1 MKIWFDILTP
11 KQLLF
16 FEPMIR
22 RFQKNHHVILTSRN
36 YREVS
41 QLAKLRKLNLKSVG
55 KHGGVEKFDKL
66 EASTNRISQ
75 LSRIIKNQSPD
86 IVVSFCSPEASRV
99 AYGLGIKHIA
109 FSDSPHA
116 EAVMRLSIP
125 LVQKLLIPWI
135 IPKNEFIKFGIDK
148 ENIIQYKAID
158 ASIIAKRILSKKIK
172 VPNKNEKRKTILIR
186 VEEDQA
192 AYSSKNTKKTIM
204 IIKNIIKEFVAENI
218 LVLGRYESQIR
229 FLQRTFGGKIIILKK
244 VIDGK
249 MLLSSV
255 DVFVGSGGTM
265 TAESALLGIPTISYN
280 AVPNLIENYLVKNKL
295 VKRQTNPKQ
304 LVRSIRKFINSSN
317 IDHKKRAKKA
327 LYSMEDPYPKLVRAI
342 RETI

>member
-1 MKIWFDILTP
+1 M
-11 KQLLF
+11 
-16 FEPMIR
+16 
-22 RFQKNHHVILTSRN
+22 TSRN
-36 YREVS
+36 YREVT
-41 QLAKLRKLNLKSVG
+41 QLSKLRKLNLKFVG

-66 EASTNRISQ
+66 EASTNRINQISK
-75 LSRIIKNQSPD
+75 IIQNQSPD
-86 IVVSFCSPEASRV
+86 VVVSFCSPEASRV

-116 EAVMRLSIP
+116 EAVMRLSVP
-125 LVQKLLIPWI
+125 LIQKLLIPWI
-135 IPKNEFIKFGIDK
+135 IPKNEFTKFGIDK
-148 ENIIQYKAID
+148 KNILQYKAID
-158 ASIIAKRILSKKIK
+158 ASIIAKRILGKKIK
-172 VPNKNEKRKTILIR
+172 IPSKNTKRKTILIR

-204 IIKNIIKEFVAENI
+204 IIKNIIKEFSNENI
-218 LVLGRYESQIR
+218 LVLGRYSSQIR
-229 FLQRTFGGKIIILKK
+229 FLKRTFGEKIKIPNK

-280 AVPNLIENYLVKNKL
+280 AVPNFIESYLVKNKL
-295 VKRQTNPKQ
+295 VKRETNPKQ

-317 IDHKKRAKKA
+317 IEHKKRAKKA
-327 LYSMEDPYPKLVRAI
+327 LNSMEDPYPKLVRAI
-342 RETI
+342 RANRK

>member
-16 FEPMIR
+16 FEPMIK
-22 RFQKNHHVILTSRN
+22 RFQKNHHVICTSRN
-36 YREVS
+36 YREVT
-41 QLAKLRKLNLKSVG
+41 QLAKLRKLSLKFVG

-66 EASTNRISQ
+66 LASTNRISL
-75 LSRIIKNQSPD
+75 LSKIIRNHCPE
-86 IVVSFCSPEASRV
+86 IAVSFCSPEASRV
-99 AYGLGIKHIA
+99 SYGLGIKHIA

-116 EAVMRLSIP
+116 EAVMRLSVP

-135 IPKNEFIKFGIDK
+135 IPKKEFIKFGINK
-148 ENIIQYKAID
+148 KSILQYKAID
-158 ASIIAKRILSKKIK
+158 AATIAKRVIDKKIK
-172 VPNKNEKRKTILIR
+172 VPVINKKRKTILIR

-204 IIKNIIKEFVAENI
+204 IIKSIIKEFADENI
-218 LVLGRYESQIR
+218 LVLGRYGSQIR
-229 FLQRTFGGKIIILKK
+229 FLNRTFGKKIKILDK

-249 MLLSSV
+249 MLLSNV

-280 AVPNLIENYLVKNKL
+280 AVPNLIESYLVKNKL
-295 VKRQTNPKQ
+295 VKRETNPKQ
-304 LVRSIRKFINSSN
+304 IARSIRKLINSSN
-317 IDHKKRAKKA
+317 IEHKKRAKKA
-327 LYSMEDPYPKLVRAI
+327 LNSMEDPYTKLVKTI